1 MEKEKHLAIASVRIQ
16 EWNEVYDEEQAL
28 RMGTIFAELNRQFF
42 ATVLDNE
49 LEDEKLKFNRE
60 ETMLRQIQQTG
71 FVLDDLRLYMDTH
84 PEDQTGL
91 SMLKTML
98 KRKRQLMKE
107 FALEFYPLAE
117 VCMDVIYEKNPDSE
131 CYCWPE
137 GKIPWEG
144 VCK

>member
-1 MEKEKHLAIASVRIQ
+1 
-16 EWNEVYDEEQAL
+16 
-28 RMGTIFAELNRQFF
+28 
-42 ATVLDNE
+42 
-49 LEDEKLKFNRE
+49 
-60 ETMLRQIQQTG
+60 MLRQIQQTG

>member
-1 MEKEKHLAIASVRIQ
+1 MEKEKHLAIASVPIQ

-28 RMGTIFAELNRQFF
+28 RMGTIFPELNRQFF

-49 LEDEKLKFNRE
+49 LEDEKLQFSRE

-71 FVLDDLRLYMDTH
+71 FVLDDLRLYMDIH

-107 FALEFYPLAE
+107 FALEFYPLVE